1 MNVHTRSVGGS
12 LTSLTQRADLFTPKT
27 LPFHHTSPNAPDVR
41 DVVGTTVLA
50 IIG

>member
-1 MNVHTRSVGGS
+1 MGRLAYFVSY
-12 LTSLTQRADLFTPKT
+12 LKTSGLFDRLVKDA
-27 LPFHHTSPNAPDVR
+27 PFHYTSPNAPDVR